1 MIYNTYLAPSS
12 QCERNI
18 DHNLRNE
25 LAKYLEDV
33 VTNLTGKS
41 FSGRVEPEQANAF
54 NATQLQN
61 MIRLY
66 ERIQTH
72 VFRLMAT
79 DSVPKVCFPLHYVMF
94 VSQWLQFIKTP
105 RFLALKIKLVEE
117 DDGPLADFPMMSSS
131 ASTPT
136 VPPGLEASEEEVGG
150 AYVTI
155 SQRAAI
161 QERSQT
167 AER

>member
-1 MIYNTYLAPSS
+1 
-12 QCERNI
+12 
-18 DHNLRNE
+18 
-25 LAKYLEDV
+25 
-33 VTNLTGKS
+33 
-41 FSGRVEPEQANAF
+41 
-54 NATQLQN
+54 

-79 DSVPKVCFPLHYVMF
+79 DSVPKVSFLRRCDCASLTHCA
-94 VSQWLQFIKTP
+94 QFIKTP

-117 DDGPLADFPMMSSS
+117 DDGPLADFPLMNSS

-136 VPPGLEASEEEVGG
+136 VPPGLGASEEEIGG

-155 SQRAAI
+155 SQRAAT
-161 QERSQT
+161 QERP
-167 AER
+167 ANEHR